1 MTFISAVTYG
11 VSKPDLSFNLFKSL
25 APLAIINVL
34 NVVSGLV
41 GTGGLNVPMFIA
53 LRRFTLLFTILLERY
68 WLKKTHDWP
77 TLSAMGI
84 MIGGALIAAATDL
97 TYSPYGYS
105 AVLCND
111 ILTSLYLIM
120 VKNAPA
126 TKGLTTTRM
135 LFYNS
140 TMSIPLLFLAGL
152 ITKEPF
158 RLIYAPQ
165 LQDTRFLVR
174 FVCMDSAE
182 FVYISLDTLLSLL
195 FVVMQFILFI
205 ASGLGLSINHSTF
218 VCTRINEPLMTSVA
232 GNLKNAVMTVVGAIA
247 FPDFVFDP
255 WNALGLGLSMA
266 GAVWYATRSALRAR
280 QKSIT
285 DSLLQQQ
292 PIIGKDR
299 LRKLSGSQMDESQSY
314 VVRNDSLEMR
324 VTQSPVSAATS

>member
-1 MTFISAVTYG
+1 
-11 VSKPDLSFNLFKSL
+11 
-25 APLAIINVL
+25 
-34 NVVSGLV
+34 
-41 GTGGLNVPMFIA
+41 
-53 LRRFTLLFTILLERY
+53 
-68 WLKKTHDWP
+68 
-77 TLSAMGI
+77 MGI

-97 TYSPYGYS
+97 TYSPYGYG

-140 TMSIPLLFLAGL
+140 TMSIPLLFVAGL

-174 FVCMDSAE
+174 LVCIDSPE
-182 FVYISLDTLLSLL
+182 CVYISLDILFSLL
-195 FVVMQFILFI
+195 FVVMQFILFV